1 MTNSEFGDPWFRP
14 TVVPIVALKL
24 PPVDGITVRASTG
37 TDAVAPLAPASW
49 IDDSLSPG
57 PLPAER

>member
-1 MTNSEFGDPWFRP
+1 MKNSEFGDPWLRP
-14 TVVPIVALKL
+14 TVVPIVALKA

-49 IDDSLSPG
+49 IEDCCLPA
-57 PLPAER
+57 PLPAEH